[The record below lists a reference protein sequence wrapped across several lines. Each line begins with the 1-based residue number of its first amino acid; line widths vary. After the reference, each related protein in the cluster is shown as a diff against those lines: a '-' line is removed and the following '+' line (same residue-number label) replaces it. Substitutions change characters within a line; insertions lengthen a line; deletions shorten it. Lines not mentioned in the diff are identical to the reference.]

1 MLLTWWTVLPAVY
14 VLFSLIT
21 FLLYGWDKRAAMR
34 GNWRIRE
41 RKLHLWALAGGWP
54 GAWLAQG
61 WLRHKSQK
69 RSFRRLFWLTV
80 AGNLTMLVVLGYGVW
95 AL

>member
-1 MLLTWWTVLPAVY
+1 MSLEWWTLLPTAY
-14 VLFSLIT
+14 GLLSLIA

-41 RKLHLWALAGGWP
+41 RTLHLWALAGGWP
-54 GAWLAQG
+54 GAWLAQR

-69 RSFRRLFWLTV
+69 VMFRRVFWLTV
-80 AGNLTMLVVLGYGVW
+80 VGNLA
-95 AL
+95 ALIAAGALFRG